1 MHPYRCNCFYFLN
14 RMIPTRPISVH
25 LCYNMTSDMTRQY
38 VDLYLLFINY
48 CIEDLQTMLIWAT
61 NKILR
66 ARLAKA
72 MRRAGELK
80 SLYEIIGA
88 QKYEKQQQAVEK
100 MIRQAE
106 DTDDYFYRVKGLWEE
121 FERFPPR
128 GWNERNRSH
137 K

>member
-1 MHPYRCNCFYFLN
+1 
-14 RMIPTRPISVH
+14 
-25 LCYNMTSDMTRQY
+25 MTRQY

-100 MIRQAE
+100 MIRKAE

-137 K
+137 KK